1 VSATPHV
8 RASITRPGRGRA
20 RLERAG
26 LLTPYE
32 VETIIEDALG
42 AGRGARLELT
52 LPSHTGNVDVGSV
65 EQRFAWLRSRGLDVR
80 VRRNRHQEAHED
92 AA

>member
-1 VSATPHV
+1 VNGIVHI
-8 RASITRPGRGRA
+8 RASITCPRSGKA

-32 VETIIEDALG
+32 LETIAEDALG
-42 AGRGARLELT
+42 AGRGARLEVT
-52 LPSHTGNVDVGSV
+52 LPAHTANVDLTTV
-65 EQRFAWLRSRGLDVR
+65 EQRLGRLRSRGLDVR
-80 VRRNRHQEAHED
+80 VRRLRNEETDED

>member
-1 VSATPHV
+1 MSATLHV
-8 RASITRPGRGRA
+8 RASITRPGRGA
-20 RLERAG
+20 FRLERAG

-32 VETIIEDALG
+32 IETITEDALG

-52 LPSHTGNVDVGSV
+52 LPAHTGNVDLGSV
-65 EQRFAWLRSRGLDVR
+65 ERRFAWLRARGLDVR
-80 VRRNRHQEAHED
+80 VRRTRHPEVHED